1 MVPSSKE
8 EQVLITAPCH
18 KHTPAM
24 VLQLRSTLAAV
35 WVQDREHR
43 HAPAGTAGLQGTPG
57 AGGLH
62 RCQGRK
68 TVSRGVPGA
77 RPEQAK
83 PARPA
88 SGQPCGCQRL
98 P

>member
-8 EQVLITAPCH
+8 EQVLTTAPCH

-24 VLQLRSTLAAV
+24 VLQPWSTLAAV
-35 WVQDREHR
+35 WVQDREQG

-57 AGGLH
+57 AGRLH
-62 RCQGRK
+62 RCQGRQA
-68 TVSRGVPGA
+68 VSRGVPGA
-77 RPEQAK
+77 RPKQAK
-83 PARPA
+83 PAWPA
-88 SGQPCGCQRL
+88 SGQSCGCWRF